1 MGAMHPGGGWMKT
14 VAILAG
20 GKGTRLR
27 NTLPNVPKP
36 LAPVAG
42 RPFIFYIFE
51 HWISHGVTEFFVSVG
66 HQAEKVIDVVGKQ
79 YKDVSVTFC
88 NEEKPLGTGGATIEL
103 IKQIKKPFILVN
115 GDTYFPLNLN
125 ELVSSNFEA
134 AMTICFAK
142 NYNQHAGE
150 RVFLNQKSHLVS
162 AKPSLYKKRVNNDM
176 VSNSGT
182 VIIQPHLIPLNLL
195 MNLELP
201 LPFEEGLVATLID
214 YNVVIKGLVFEELFI
229 DIGIPADYL
238 EFTENFSQW
247 RKN

>member
-1 MGAMHPGGGWMKT
+1 MKT

-27 NTLPNVPKP
+27 DTVPNVPKA

-42 RPFIFYIFE
+42 RPFIFYILE
-51 HWISHGVTEFFVSVG
+51 YWISHGVTEFFVSVG

-79 YKDVSVTFC
+79 YKDASVTFC
-88 NEEKPLGTGGATIEL
+88 NEEKPLGTGGAAIEL

-125 ELVSSNFEA
+125 KLMSSDLEA

-142 NYNQHAGE
+142 NHNQHAGE
-150 RVFLNQKSHLVS
+150 RVFMNRESQLVT
-162 AKPSLYKKRVNNDM
+162 AKPSLYKKRVKKDM

-182 VIIQPHLIPLNLL
+182 VLIQPHLIPLNLL
-195 MNLELP
+195 MNIQLP
-201 LPFEEGLVATLID
+201 LPFEEGLVAKLID
-214 YNVVIKGLVFEELFI
+214 NNVVIKGHFFNEFFI

-238 EFTENFSQW
+238 EVSENFSQW
-247 RKN
+247 KAN